1 MIMMETET
9 EEAAKP
15 SPKSLRK
22 KARMHVYNIAWHAAK
37 KNGLST
43 EARGEAVR
51 KAVEEFDRLNPADDT
66 SGEFNI
72 PGRPSGFESERIQWS
87 HIEMKKVA
95 TNLAAKM
102 REQNIR
108 HVPDVGDRIGARFIM
123 DFCRVAQAEVLPKDR
138 RRIGPT
144 VQRTSFTPTFWRLVE
159 IALTAK
165 EEALPPL
172 PEPEPKATPEVP
184 VIEAPA
190 PEAEKLA
197 EVPLAK
203 LLSHTL
209 SALLEF
215 VGKSEAQG
223 QALAELGQWKE
234 AILGEMSELHKEVGQ
249 LRVQIANGSHL
260 LPEPPKKVL
269 PRVAIVACQRFMFE
283 HITRGA
289 EARGI
294 KCEWHHYGQDE
305 KPKKVHAEWAIS
317 LRWGGHSWDDQLKIS
332 IPNPDRRVFL
342 SGGTSEAIKQLEAW
356 FALPS

>member
-1 MIMMETET
+1 MIMMEEKS
-9 EEAAKP
+9 AKP
-15 SPKSLRK
+15 
-22 KARMHVYNIAWHAAK
+22 
-37 KNGLST
+37 KNGNRSPRAV
-43 EARGEAVR
+43 ARSITYQRAWAAAQKLKVSKEECTKLCQQAV
-51 KAVEEFDRLNPADDT
+51 ADFDRLNPADADT
-66 SGEFNI
+66 FIAPPPIDGHS
-72 PGRPSGFESERIQWS
+72 PSRIHWRDDEIKQ
-87 HIEMKKVA
+87 VA
-95 TNLAAKM
+95 INLAAKL
-102 REQNIR
+102 REAGLR
-108 HVPDVGDRIGARFIM
+108 HVPDLGDKVGGSLVLDYLRI
-123 DFCRVAQAEVLPKDR
+123 AQSEVLPRDR
-138 RRIGPT
+138 RRSGPT
-144 VQRTSFTPTFWRLVE
+144 INRGNFKPEFWAAVE
-159 IALTAK
+159 VALTAK
-165 EEALPPL
+165 TEPVAPLVELPP
-172 PEPEPKATPEVP
+172 PPP
-184 VIEAPA
+184 VVEAPA
-190 PEAEKLA
+190 PEPEAEKLA